1 MWKLLSTDYLFINTG
16 KILQKYVL
24 LYEFMQ
30 LLYVM
35 QRNVLKCMQLLYVMQ
50 RNILTFLKIIELQTC
65 LLRNVR
71 NRWFGF
77 RIATFLRIYLGR

>member
-1 MWKLLSTDYLFINTG
+1 MWKLLSIDYLFINTG

-24 LYEFMQ
+24 LYEF
-30 LLYVM
+30 
-35 QRNVLKCMQLLYVMQ
+35 MQLLYVMQ